1 MTIRKSISG
10 ELHMNNQVD
19 NEQKPAEKP
28 GLLQVV
34 GSVMAAAIGVQSS
47 KNHERDFKHGKAR
60 NFIIAGVVFTVVFV
74 LTVFTVVSLVLKT
87 N

>member
-1 MTIRKSISG
+1 
-10 ELHMNNQVD
+10 MNNQVD
-19 NEQKPAEKP
+19 NEQKPAQKP

-47 KNHERDFKHGKAR
+47 KNYERDFKHGKAR

-74 LTVFTVVSLVLKT
+74 LTVFTVVSFVLK
-87 N
+87 NN